1 MKKKNRTDI
10 QEADQ
15 FKAQTSNVQELVSQ
29 DAQEAVPVET
39 SDESLIAVTIDM
51 IPSQVPLPCSVYV
64 KVAGKFVLFRNQG
77 EKLSMQRVMELQ
89 GRSVAAL
96 YIHKAFWNMFM
107 RTLEQLEL
115 ECNDDNQK
123 AEHVRHL
130 LVAYGQELEKQY
142 KQPKKPAFDQM
153 RRMCDRI
160 AELTLKDRR
169 VGLSLLKRNTDP
181 VLYFV
186 NHSVN
191 VAVFSTLI
199 GIKMKLPLPQLKQL
213 TFGALVH
220 DVGNLF
226 LPKRILYKTE
236 KKTEEEE
243 LEMRSHA
250 RRGAELLQQVGA
262 PPFVVLMAL
271 QHHERWDGE
280 GYPSNLAEEEIHQ
293 FARICAISDTFDEL
307 TSKRPD
313 SDPVSTEEALEIMK
327 KSDGQFDPKLLDS
340 LAEAELPDG
349 AATKTDDE
357 AEAA

>member
-1 MKKKNRTDI
+1 MARKKKLAD
-10 QEADQ
+10 QDMDQ
-15 FKAQTSNVQELVSQ
+15 FKSGAGNVQELVSE
-29 DAQEAVPVET
+29 DAKEAVPVET

-107 RTLEQLEL
+107 KTLEQLEL
-115 ECNDDNQK
+115 ECKDDNQK

-142 KQPKKPAFDQM
+142 KQPKKPAFDRM
-153 RRMCDRI
+153 RKMCDRI
-160 AELTLKDRR
+160 AELTLKDRK
-169 VGLSLLKRNTDP
+169 VGLGLLKRNTDP

-199 GIKMKLPLPQLKQL
+199 GIKLKLSLPQLKQL
-213 TFGALVH
+213 TFGSLVH

-236 KKTEEEE
+236 EKTEEEE

-280 GYPSNLAEEEIHQ
+280 GYPSNLREEEIHQ

-313 SDPVSTEEALEIMK
+313 SDPVSTEEALEIMRK
-327 KSDGQFDPKLLDS
+327 ADGQFDPKLLDS
-340 LAEAELPDG
+340 LAETQIPEGEPEEKDESSK
-349 AATKTDDE
+349 AA
-357 AEAA
+357 